1 MSFIDQ
7 SRSRFFKPIQ
17 NENMEMRIIPGQ
29 MIENH
34 NVKKRKP
41 EFSQHEM
48 KLMRT
53 KSQPTIKSN
62 INNNLRKRS
71 LNIYSE
77 TLFDLS
83 VY

>member
-1 MSFIDQ
+1 MSLIDQ
-7 SRSRFFKPIQ
+7 FRSRIFKPIQ
-17 NENMEMRIIPGQ
+17 NENMEVRVMPGKT
-29 MIENH
+29 IENH
-34 NVKKRKP
+34 HVKNRKAEFP
-41 EFSQHEM
+41 EHEM

>member
-7 SRSRFFKPIQ
+7 LRARFFKPIQ
-17 NENMEMRIIPGQ
+17 NENMEIRIVRRQ
-29 MIENH
+29 TIENH
-34 NVKKRKP
+34 HAKDRKP

-62 INNNLRKRS
+62 INNELRKRS

>member
-7 SRSRFFKPIQ
+7 FRSRFFKPIQ
-17 NENMEMRIIPGQ
+17 NENMEMRIMPGQ
-29 MIENH
+29 TIENH
-34 NVKKRKP
+34 HMKERKP

-62 INNNLRKRS
+62 IKNELRKRS

-77 TLFDLS
+77 TIFDLS